1 MISLRLREQWQ
12 IFTYLSLA
20 ISACVTCLRIFFLPH
35 SLMYFCLA
43 IILPIIKWN
52 NFPFFPIFPI
62 ILLFFLGLILYS
74 LFYGFRAFNQYKYKA
89 FLLLGINLFTVIVLL
104 FMQYV
109 VVLPDFYINL
119 KAREAVVAQLTSGQ
133 LKPNESQRI
142 KIPAIPDHPYK
153 VYNLTLPSHYTY
165 LSKGIKSNGE
175 INVLVNEKTNQPE
188 VVVFFNS
195 FGGIKRGNYTAF
207 VYKAKSNSID
217 HQDLFGVASLDFSLW
232 LLESKQIKD
241 NWFWVDAFDD

>member
-12 IFTYLSLA
+12 IFIYLSLA
-20 ISACVTCLRIFFLPH
+20 ISACVFCLRIFFLPH
-35 SLMYFCLA
+35 SLMYFYIATISPTL
-43 IILPIIKWN
+43 KWN
-52 NFPFFPIFPI
+52 YFPSFPSFLI
-62 ILLFFLGLILYS
+62 ILLFFLGLILYC

-89 FLLLGINLFTVIVLL
+89 FVPLTINIFTVIVLL

-133 LKPNESQRI
+133 LKPQKSQRI
-142 KIPAIPDHPYK
+142 KVSSIPNNPYK
-153 VYNLTLPSHYTY
+153 VYNLTLPTNYTY

-195 FGGIKRGNYTAF
+195 FGGINERDYTAF
-207 VYKAKSNSID
+207 VYKAKGGSINQ
-217 HQDLFGVASLDFSLW
+217 QDLFGVANLDFDLW
-232 LLESKQIKD
+232 LLESKKIKD
-241 NWFWVDAFDD
+241 NWFWVDSFDD